1 MDSGKIEIVCPCCE
15 TKLQVDVKTEEII
28 WQEKKAKVFGSMSDM
43 VKNLDDLRKEKET
56 LFKKQSA
63 LQKERKRI
71 LDEKF
76 KEARKHV
83 DKSDDRPLRDF
94 DLD

>member
-1 MDSGKIEIVCPCCE
+1 MNSSKIEIVCPCCE
-15 TKLQVDVKTEEII
+15 TKLQVDLKTEEII
-28 WQEKKAKVFGSMSDM
+28 WQEKKAKVFSSMSDM
-43 VKNLDDLRKEKET
+43 VKNLDDQRKEKAN

-63 LQKERKRI
+63 LQKDRKRI

-76 KEARKHV
+76 KEARKHI
-83 DKSDDRPLRDF
+83 DKSDDKPLRDF